1 MSLITVRNLT
11 FAYEGSY
18 DTIFDHVSLQLDTD
32 WRLGLVGRNGR
43 GKTTF
48 LKLLAG
54 ELDSGGAIEASV
66 GFEYF
71 PYPVLD
77 ASLSAQAVAANISGA
92 DEWQIR
98 REFNLLGIAEDAA
111 GRAFSTLSPGER
123 TKALIAALFCKP
135 NQFLLIDEP
144 TNHLDAE
151 TRVAVSRYLAKK
163 SGFILV
169 SHDRAFLDESVDHV
183 LSINRGS
190 IELLRGNF
198 SAWDE
203 NRRRRETFETA
214 ENEKLGRE
222 IDALRASAAR
232 ASQFAARAESE
243 KFGTGAGD
251 RGYLG
256 HKAAKMMKRSKAIE
270 TRMERAAGEKA
281 LLLKNVERNDALA
294 VHPLRHHRGAL
305 ALVRDLVV
313 CYGGRAVNRPLRF
326 DVLQGGRVAL
336 AGPNGSGKS
345 SVLRLL
351 AGEDVPHTG
360 AVETAAG
367 LVISYLPQDP
377 SFLAGSAE
385 SYASECGVDLTLF
398 YTILRKLDFPRAQFE
413 KDMALYS
420 AGQKKKVL
428 LARSLSQRAHL
439 YLWDEPLNYVDV
451 LSRMQIEDLL
461 LASLPTMVFIEHD
474 AAFTNKI
481 ATQVVALQ

>member
-1 MSLITVRNLT
+1 MSIIQVQDLT

-18 DTIFDHVSLQLDTD
+18 EPIFAHVSLQLDTN

-48 LKLLAG
+48 LRLLAG
-54 ELDSGGAIEASV
+54 ELDAGGAISAGV

-77 ASLSAQAVAANISGA
+77 ASLSAQDVAAGISGA
-92 DEWQIR
+92 DEWRIR
-98 REFNLLGIAEDAA
+98 REFNLLGISEDAA
-111 GRAFSTLSPGER
+111 GRPFSTLSPGEG
-123 TKALIAALFCKP
+123 TKALLAALFCKP

-144 TNHLDAE
+144 TNHLDAQ
-151 TRVAVSRYLAKK
+151 TRAAVSRYLAKK

-169 SHDRAFLDESVDHV
+169 SHDRAFLDGCIDHV

-198 SAWDE
+198 ATWDE
-203 NRRRRETFETA
+203 NRRRRESFETA
-214 ENEKLGRE
+214 ENERLGRE
-222 IDALRASAAR
+222 IDALRASAER
-232 ASQFAARAESE
+232 ASLFAARAESE

-256 HKAAKMMKRSKAIE
+256 HKAAKMMKRGKAIE
-270 TRMERAAGEKA
+270 NRMERAADEKA
-281 LLLKNVERNDALA
+281 GLLKNVERNDALI
-294 VHPLRHHRGAL
+294 VRPLHHHKDAL
-305 ALVRDLVV
+305 VLVRDLVV
-313 CYGGRAVNRPLRF
+313 RYGGRAVNPPLRF

-345 SVLRLL
+345 SVLRLFN
-351 AGEDVPHTG
+351 GEDVPHTG

-461 LASLPTMVFIEHD
+461 LLYAPTMVFIEHD
-474 AAFTNKI
+474 AAFAARI
-481 ATQVVALQ
+481 ATQVVAL